1 MPNKLSNSLNDINKR
16 SKKES
21 CIEKLEKH
29 IVQNPSDRVGNSMA
43 QFEDLPEEDPE
54 EEELC
59 EELEEDPEEES
70 ASEVEDDP
78 HEESAEE
85 LEEDPEEELVEE
97 DPEEESTEEVEED
110 PNEES
115 AKELEEDQEEESA
128 EELEE
133 DPEEESAE
141 ELEEDVQ
148 EESAEELEEDP
159 EEESAEELEEDVQ
172 EESAEELEEDPE
184 EESGEE
190 VEEDVQEESVK
201 EVEEDPE
208 EESAEELEEDP
219 EEESAEELEEDV
231 QEESAEELEEDPEEE
246 SAEELEEDVQEE
258 SAEEL
263 EEDPEEES
271 GEEVEEDVQEE
282 SVKEVEEDPEEES
295 AEELEEDPEEE
306 STEELEEDPEEDP
319 VVNIKWEGA
328 SCNEVPLLS
337 QASYQ
342 SQKKCKQEGTQSQ
355 NLEPEASRLEL
366 SSDKSISVATTD
378 KVGSKEEVSGRSAK
392 QRRSRWEPQ
401 PRGDGTNDDLTCKR
415 RKTRW
420 SSEETQMKML
430 GPLQLPN
437 LNIISKLMTLNP
449 DFNPPPEYKP
459 PKLLKKL
466 YIPVKEYPEYNFI
479 GLIIGPRGNT
489 QKKMEKESGA
499 TILLRGKGSSKA
511 TSKCDSEEED
521 LHVLIEADNQKSLD
535 AAVGMVEKLLI
546 PVEEGQNEH
555 KREQLKELAQLKA
568 TRRDENVCSVCG
580 DKGHRHYAC
589 PNLSSTFNFDL
600 FDTGCSSSLS
610 IPTYPATALF
620 PPNSNFPCGSGTSL
634 NSVQNR
640 QIRPGKE
647 INDKNLY
654 VGYLPPSIDKNRL
667 IELFSPFGK
676 ITEADVI
683 KDRTTGISKGYGFVK
698 YEDSQ
703 DAALAIMHLNGFR
716 IDGKFLKVRIAGLQA
731 NNETPSLNL
740 IPQIPLPATV
750 STNVIHQTNLSDPLH
765 FMLPEYQSSFHD
777 SSSTNM
783 FPCNI
788 NSEDGDPLKVNALL
802 TPHPGYSGYFSDQS
816 LFSSKDSTEH
826 FPGDPGNL
834 GNFSPFL

>member
-115 AKELEEDQEEESA
+115 AKELEEDQ
-128 EELEE
+128 
-133 DPEEESAE
+133 
-141 ELEEDVQ
+141 
-148 EESAEELEEDP
+148 
-159 EEESAEELEEDVQ
+159 
-172 EESAEELEEDPE
+172 
-184 EESGEE
+184 
-190 VEEDVQEESVK
+190 
-201 EVEEDPE
+201 E

-788 NSEDGDPLKVNALL
+788 NSEDG
-802 TPHPGYSGYFSDQS
+802 YSGYFSDQS

-834 GNFSPFL
+834 ELQFPILININLIPSLHNMDSLERVKCLFPQRVIDNEQITLNKKQITKTPQTKKKKKTWTPQNLCTCSSSTLLLNKDDDANLITIAHCFSCLMIEIQ